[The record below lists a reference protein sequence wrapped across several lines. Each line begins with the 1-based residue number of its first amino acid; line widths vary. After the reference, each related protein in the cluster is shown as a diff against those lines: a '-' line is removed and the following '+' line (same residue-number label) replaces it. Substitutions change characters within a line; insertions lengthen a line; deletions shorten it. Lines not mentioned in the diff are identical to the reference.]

1 MRQVTRLRSMI
12 PGARPD
18 AVGAAVTMGPVPR
31 IRSYRLPQTADL
43 DNAEELNLLSSGYET
58 LTGDESRKI
67 PVPRQMR
74 GFVCVL
80 SNGVMLV
87 SKSHRHHAIVTQVL
101 EQMDRAKVTCDRF
114 YAVEMSVIQ
123 SFYDRGER
131 RAIAQSSMERMQ
143 KDVFS
148 TIEKALSWNATD
160 IVIETNGHRGSIR
173 FCVNDQ
179 MIHVDEVEG
188 DYCRLFLTSMYNL
201 CKVSD
206 GTYRENDFQA
216 AMLTSTD
223 DAPLPK
229 GLEAVRMQF
238 GPTAGKG
245 RAVVARLLPSRT
257 GRGAKRTL
265 KDLGYDAEHIHAMQ
279 QIRENPF
286 GVIFF
291 TGPTGSGKS
300 TTLAVSLETRY
311 YETQERL
318 HITSVED
325 PAEYEI
331 RGCRQ
336 HEIANAFSQD
346 ERQQA
351 FIKAFNAVLRMKPH
365 VIMVGEVRD
374 LPAAQLL
381 LKASTS
387 GHQCW
392 TSIHAKDALTVP
404 ARLKGMG
411 VEPYIVTDSSILV
424 GMVFQRL
431 VPKLCEC
438 ARPFDRRAVT
448 GDVGLMVDIVCDGD
462 HRQLRMRNRQGCER
476 CRKSVGSIPGYAG
489 QTVVAEVLQ
498 PDDDILIACVEGRRK
513 EALNRW
519 LENPIAV
526 TAFEHGVRK
535 ILRGELDPQDV
546 FDRVYDRNNLLRLQ
560 NNAGRLRFV
569 REGRQKPS
577 ARLIGS
583 DGRPA
588 STGAVGHGPGQ
599 VRWAA
604 EDRAPVDRST
614 HQHPTLQEA

>member
-1 MRQVTRLRSMI
+1 MI
-12 PGARPD
+12 PGTRPAA
-18 AVGAAVTMGPVPR
+18 AVPAQVQAPDGAAAGPTAPR
-31 IRSYRLPQTADL
+31 QRSFRLPDTIEL
-43 DNAEELNLLSSGYET
+43 DSAEELELLSSGYET
-58 LTGDESRKI
+58 LTGDESRRI
-67 PVPRQMR
+67 SVPKQMR

-87 SKSHRHHAIVTQVL
+87 SRSHKHHAIVTQVL
-101 EQMDRAKVTCDRF
+101 QEMERNRILCDRF

-131 RAIAQSSMERMQ
+131 RAIAESGMERMQ

-148 TIEKALSWNATD
+148 VIEKAMSWNATD
-160 IVIETNGHRGSIR
+160 IAIETNGPSGAIR

-179 MIHVDEVEG
+179 MIRVDEVEG
-188 DYCRLFLTSMYNL
+188 DYCRLFLTAMYNL
-201 CKVSD
+201 CKTSD

-216 AMLTSTD
+216 ALLTSTD
-223 DAPLPK
+223 EAPLPK

-265 KDLGYDAEHIHAMQ
+265 SDLGYDPEHIFAMQ
-279 QIRENPF
+279 QIRDNPF

-311 YETQERL
+311 FETQQRL

-336 HEIANAFSQD
+336 HEIANAFTQE

-392 TSIHAKDALTVP
+392 SSIHAKDALTVP

-411 VEPYIVTDSSILV
+411 IEQYIATDSSILV

-438 ARPFDRRAVT
+438 ALRFDRRAVS
-448 GDVGLMVDIVCDGD
+448 GEVGLMVDIVCDGD
-462 HRQLRMRNRQGCER
+462 RGGMRMRNPNGCAKCKR
-476 CRKSVGSIPGYAG
+476 SVGSIPGYAG

-498 PDDDILIACVEGRRK
+498 PDDEILTACVEGRRA

-519 LENPIAV
+519 LENPIAI

-535 ILRGELDPQDV
+535 ILRGELDAQDV
-546 FDRVYDRNNLLRLQ
+546 FDRVFDRGNLLRLQ

-569 REGRQKPS
+569 REGRS
-577 ARLIGS
+577 RAGARTLPPA
-583 DGRPA
+583 GRPA
-588 STGAVGHGPGQ
+588 VTGPVGQAPGQ
-599 VRWAA
+599 VGWSGEPTPASGRLAA
-604 EDRAPVDRST
+604 RIE
-614 HQHPTLQEA
+614 QLQDA